1 MNISSLSSS
10 DIRVNTTFSQP
21 LPKISKQELE
31 EANRIIKVNDVS
43 LSVQEY
49 ERRQTGLINAT
60 YGMIYSDINATMS
73 NVKIN
78 YIVNKEE
85 INFRDNVSFLPGQY
99 GGIKNEF
106 DINYSMLFR
115 YSSIY
120 NNERDVEAYSSS
132 FARQNT
138 VFVLPNVE
146 FWNIRSGN
154 KYDGYFLEE
163 PKSINDNLQTTQIG
177 DEEGYI
183 KTYERDKY
191 FGLIDSNVTYDEYK
205 NLSKA
210 MLDTKP
216 LNLNSYANS
225 NLLKTPYGE
234 VTIFYDEF
242 DDNDKLGF
250 GTFSSNSL
258 LFNFDSNGDGI
269 VDANDKLFNK
279 LKVRGYDINGNE
291 KIAKLSDVMPSINL
305 RDFINDDI
313 INYNDKYIDEYN
325 SKYPHQKIDKSKLDY
340 RLSYNASNPYT
351 KFKAEYRYEMIEEK
365 DLNKFFEMYA
375 NEDGWVDLTNNHNAI
390 FNKNSAFHNFAY
402 MKKDLNGELSLS
414 EFNPIF
420 SDKKLDKDFS
430 YTNYQKQNFMKFYDD
445 YYKELNSHN
454 KNIEWLSKNLKDY
467 DVKDA
472 DIYIDKLKD
481 IKSPYLIAME
491 NEFKEA
497 TGLDFSLEN
506 LNKVKQAFDINKA
519 KTANALK
526 DTDSVVAMKLNK
538 NGSITLKFNSGR
550 QIVVNELYSDTGK
563 LLGDK
568 DTQVSVNLKAKNM
581 NEDELNLL
589 VSTKSDS
596 IGIKTENNRY
606 QTLKD
611 LGVKSIKKLSNN
623 KFILYLQDNT
633 FITTKELY
641 NITYIDRFLNDSS
654 GLNNNSNSLNK
665 NSNNNSNL
673 NLNDNNSNSLNLN
686 NNLNFKNNLNNNN
699 NLNSNL
705 NNHNELNSNNN
716 INNSIN
722 NNGLNL
728 DNNSSNLN
736 NLSLNLNNTT
746 NKTIHPKDMFYRKVD
761 VRV

>member
-1 MNISSLSSS
+1 MNISSLSSG
-10 DIRVNTTFSQP
+10 DIVVYNDNLKFGNVQKLQP
-21 LPKISKQELE
+21 QKQVEQNPRTIDTKYEEYTKYEIAQKNLE
-31 EANRIIKVNDVS
+31 NSAKTYI
-43 LSVQEY
+43 LSS
-49 ERRQTGLINAT
+49 INAT
-60 YGMIYSDINATMS
+60 ISDYKPSFKKYDYYHMQDFKFDEAEENRTYVAYNRFTNEYDTIAIHYDALKPIHNIETFGHGLEYNSSFRRTYDAIASYGMVGYFATDRFYDMSDRDIKKPDFSTMKNS
-73 NVKIN
+73 FCICKNSYFENIN
-78 YIVNKEE
+78 Y
-85 INFRDNVSFLPGQY
+85 D
-99 GGIKNEF
+99 GI
-106 DINYSMLFR
+106 
-115 YSSIY
+115 
-120 NNERDVEAYSSS
+120 
-132 FARQNT
+132 
-138 VFVLPNVE
+138 
-146 FWNIRSGN
+146 
-154 KYDGYFLEE
+154 
-163 PKSINDNLQTTQIG
+163 
-177 DEEGYI
+177 
-183 KTYERDKY
+183 
-191 FGLIDSNVTYDEYK
+191 IDPLVIF
-205 NLSKA
+205 
-210 MLDTKP
+210 DTKP

-365 DLNKFFEMYA
+365 ELNKFFEMYA

-506 LNKVKQAFDINKA
+506 LNKVKQAFDINKT

-568 DTQVSVNLKAKNM
+568 DKQVSVNLKAKNM

-665 NSNNNSNL
+665 NSNNNNSNL

-705 NNHNELNSNNN
+705 NNHNKLNSNNN

-746 NKTIHPKDMFYRKVD
+746 NKTIHPNDMFYRKVD

>member
-49 ERRQTGLINAT
+49 ERRQAGLINAT

-365 DLNKFFEMYA
+365 ELNKFFEMYA

-506 LNKVKQAFDINKA
+506 LNKVKQAFDINKT

-665 NSNNNSNL
+665 NSNNNNSNL

-686 NNLNFKNNLNNNN
+686 NNINN
-699 NLNSNL
+699 NL

-746 NKTIHPKDMFYRKVD
+746 NKTIHPNDMFYRKVD

>member
-1 MNISSLSSS
+1 MNISSLNSG
-10 DIRVNTTFSQP
+10 DIIINKTFSQS
-21 LPKISKQELE
+21 LPKISNQELE
-31 EANRIIKVNDVS
+31 EASRIIKVNDVS
-43 LSVQEY
+43 LSAQEY
-49 ERRQTGLINAT
+49 ERRQIGLINAT

-73 NVKIN
+73 NVKVN
-78 YIVNKEE
+78 YILNTQESK
-85 INFRDNVSFLPGQY
+85 FRDNVSFLPGQY

-146 FWNIRSGN
+146 FWNSRSGN

-163 PKSINDNLQTTQIG
+163 SKSINDNLQTTQIG

-210 MLDTKP
+210 MLDAKP

-258 LFNFDSNGDGI
+258 LFNFDSNGDGL
-269 VDANDKLFNK
+269 VNANDKLFNK

-291 KIAKLSDVMPSINL
+291 KIAKLSDVMPNINL
-305 RDFINDDI
+305 QDFINDEI

-325 SKYPHQKIDKSKLDY
+325 LKYPNQKIDKLKLDY

-365 DLNKFFEMYA
+365 ELNKFFEMYA
-375 NEDGWVDLTNNHNAI
+375 NEDGWVDLTNNHSAI

-402 MKKDLNGELSLS
+402 MKKDLNGKLSLS

-420 SDKKLDKDFS
+420 SDKELDKNFS
-430 YTNYQKQNFMKFYDD
+430 YANYQKQSFMKFYDD

-506 LNKVKQAFDINKA
+506 LNKVKNSFQTNPT

-538 NGSITLKFNSGR
+538 NGSITLRFNSGR

-563 LLGDK
+563 LLADK
-568 DTQVSVNLKAKNM
+568 DKRVSVNLKAKNM

-606 QTLKD
+606 QTLKE

-633 FITTKELY
+633 FITAKELY
-641 NITYIDRFLNDSS
+641 NITYIDRFLNDNY
-654 GLNNNSNSLNK
+654 NNINHS
-665 NSNNNSNL
+665 
-673 NLNDNNSNSLNLN
+673 
-686 NNLNFKNNLNNNN
+686 NNLNNNR
-699 NLNSNL
+699 
-705 NNHNELNSNNN
+705 
-716 INNSIN
+716 
-722 NNGLNL
+722 LNL
-728 DNNSSNLN
+728 DNSSN
-736 NLSLNLNNTT
+736 NTKSKRI
-746 NKTIHPKDMFYRKVD
+746 NPKDMFYRKVD
-761 VRV
+761 VKV